1 MKTIDVVLGMQWG
14 DEGKGKIVDALTPR
28 YDVVARFQGG
38 PNAGHSI
45 HFGDRSFVLH
55 TVPSGIFRKGTQ
67 NIIGNG
73 VVIDPLILMEEI
85 HAIEQMGVDVR
96 SSLRIAK
103 RAHLILP
110 THRLL
115 DAAQE
120 RGKGANKVGTTG
132 KGIGPAYTDKVAR
145 IGLRVGDL
153 LLPDFHERY
162 QALRDQHLRLLGIDR
177 IDDQAWL
184 EAADELRRFTIID
197 NEEEMNRLIETDHTV
212 LAEGAQGSLLD
223 VDFGTYPFVTSSS
236 TLCAGACIGL
246 GVAPSRIGRV
256 YGIFKAYCTRVGAGP
271 FPTELNDE
279 TGEKLRQTGH
289 EFGATTGRPRR
300 TGWLDLVALRY
311 AVRMNGT
318 TSLIMMKSD
327 VLNDMPVIRVCVGY
341 KMGNKQVDYFPFE
354 AAVEP
359 IEPVYK
365 DFEGWQTD
373 ISQCRTYDSLPSQ
386 LKDYIA
392 FIERETGVPVDI
404 VSVGPDRDA
413 TIYRQEH
420 D

>member
-1 MKTIDVVLGMQWG
+1 MNTIDVVLGMQWG

-45 HFGDRSFVLH
+45 YFGDRSFVLH
-55 TVPSGIFRKGTQ
+55 TVPSGIFRQGTQ

-73 VVIDPLILMEEI
+73 VVIDPLILMDEI
-85 HAIEQMGVDVR
+85 RAIEQIGVDVL

-120 RGKGANKVGTTG
+120 SGKGKNKVGTTG
-132 KGIGPAYTDKVAR
+132 KGIGPAYTDKASR

-153 LLPDFHERY
+153 LLPDFVERY
-162 QALRDQHLRLLGIDR
+162 HALRDQHLRLLGIDSV
-177 IDDQAWL
+177 DDAAWL
-184 EAADELRRFTIID
+184 EAAMALRRFPIID
-197 NEEEMNRLIETDHTV
+197 NEVEMNSLLASGHSV

-246 GVAPSRIGRV
+246 GVAPARIGKV

-271 FPTELNDE
+271 FPTELNDA
-279 TGEKLRQTGH
+279 TGETLRRIGH

-311 AVRMNGT
+311 AVMMNGT

-327 VLNDMPVIRVCVGY
+327 VLNGLDTIRICVGY
-341 KMGNKQVDYFPFE
+341 RMGGKQIDYFPFE
-354 AAVEP
+354 AAGEP
-359 IEPVYK
+359 IEPVYR
-365 DFEGWQTD
+365 DFKGWQTD
-373 ISQCRTYDSLPSQ
+373 ISSCRTYDSLPAE

-392 FIERETGVPVDI
+392 FIEQQTGVPVDI

-413 TIYRQEH
+413 TIYRTI
-420 D
+420 

>member
-1 MKTIDVVLGMQWG
+1 MNTIDVVLGMQWG

-45 HFGDRSFVLH
+45 YFGDRSFVLH
-55 TVPSGIFRKGTQ
+55 TVPSGIFRQGTQ

-73 VVIDPLILMEEI
+73 VVIDPLILMDEI
-85 HAIEQMGVDVR
+85 RAIEQMGVDVL

-120 RGKGANKVGTTG
+120 SGKGKNKVGTTG
-132 KGIGPAYTDKVAR
+132 KGIGPAYTDKASR

-153 LLPDFHERY
+153 LLPDFEERY
-162 QALRDQHLRLLGIDR
+162 HALRDQHLRLLGIDR
-177 IDDQAWL
+177 VDDAAWL
-184 EAADELRRFTIID
+184 EAAMALRRFPIID
-197 NEEEMNRLIETDHTV
+197 NEVEMNSLLASGHSV

-246 GVAPSRIGRV
+246 GVAPSRIGKV

-271 FPTELNDE
+271 FPTELNDA
-279 TGEKLRQTGH
+279 TGETLRQIGH

-311 AVRMNGT
+311 AVMMNGT

-327 VLNDMPVIRVCVGY
+327 VLNGLDTIRICVGY
-341 KMGNKQVDYFPFE
+341 RMGGKQIDYFPFE
-354 AAVEP
+354 AAGEP
-359 IEPVYK
+359 IEPVYR
-365 DFEGWQTD
+365 DFKGWQTD
-373 ISQCRTYDSLPSQ
+373 ISSCRTYDSLPAE

-392 FIERETGVPVDI
+392 FIEQQTGVPVDI

-413 TIYRQEH
+413 TIYRTV
-420 D
+420 

>member
-45 HFGDRSFVLH
+45 YFGDRSFVLH
-55 TVPSGIFRKGTQ
+55 TVPSGIFREGTQ

-73 VVIDPLILMEEI
+73 VVIDPLILMDEI
-85 HAIEQMGVDVR
+85 RAIGEMGVDVR
-96 SSLRIAK
+96 NSLRIAK

-120 RGKGANKVGTTG
+120 SGKGKKKVGTTG
-132 KGIGPAYTDKVAR
+132 KGIGPAYTDKASR
-145 IGLRVGDL
+145 IGLRVGDVL
-153 LLPDFHERY
+153 QSDFEQRY
-162 QALRDQHLRLLGIDR
+162 KALRDQHLRLLGIDSVNDKVW
-177 IDDQAWL
+177 I
-184 EAADELRRFTIID
+184 EAAKELRRFPIID
-197 NEEEMNRLIETDHTV
+197 NEVEMNRLLASDRTV

-246 GVAPSRIGRV
+246 GVAPSRIGKV

-279 TGEKLRQTGH
+279 TGETLRRIGH

-311 AVRMNGT
+311 AVMMNGT

-327 VLNDMPVIRVCVGY
+327 VLNELDTIRVCVGY
-341 KMGNKQVDYFPFE
+341 RVGDKQIDYFPYE
-354 AAVEP
+354 AADCP
-359 IEPVYK
+359 IEPVYR
-365 DFEGWQTD
+365 DFKGWKTD
-373 ISQCRTYDSLPSQ
+373 ISTCRTYESLPAE

-392 FIERETGVPVDI
+392 FIEQETGVPIDI

-413 TIYRQEH
+413 TIYR
-420 D
+420 

>member
-1 MKTIDVVLGMQWG
+1 MNTIDVVLGMQWG

-45 HFGDRSFVLH
+45 YFGDRSFVLH
-55 TVPSGIFRKGTQ
+55 TVPSGIFRQGTQ

-73 VVIDPLILMEEI
+73 VVIDPLILMDEI
-85 HAIEQMGVDVR
+85 RAIEQMGVDVL

-120 RGKGANKVGTTG
+120 SGKGKNKVGTTG
-132 KGIGPAYTDKVAR
+132 KGIGPAYTDKASR

-153 LLPDFHERY
+153 LLPDFEERY
-162 QALRDQHLRLLGIDR
+162 HALRDQHLRLLGIDHV
-177 IDDQAWL
+177 DDAAWL
-184 EAADELRRFTIID
+184 EAAMALRRFPIID
-197 NEEEMNRLIETDHTV
+197 NEVEMNSLLASGHSV

-246 GVAPSRIGRV
+246 GVAPSRIGKV

-271 FPTELNDE
+271 FPTELNDA
-279 TGEKLRQTGH
+279 TGETLRQIGH

-311 AVRMNGT
+311 AVMMNGT

-327 VLNDMPVIRVCVGY
+327 VLNGLDTIRICVGY
-341 KMGNKQVDYFPFE
+341 RMSGKQIDYFPFE
-354 AAVEP
+354 AAGEP
-359 IEPVYK
+359 IEPVYR
-365 DFEGWQTD
+365 DFKGWQTD
-373 ISQCRTYDSLPSQ
+373 ISSCRTYDSLPSE

-392 FIERETGVPVDI
+392 FIEQQTGVPVDI

-413 TIYRQEH
+413 TIYRTI
-420 D
+420 

>member
-1 MKTIDVVLGMQWG
+1 MNTIDVVLGMQWG

-38 PNAGHSI
+38 PNAAHSI
-45 HFGDRSFVLH
+45 YLGDRSFVLH
-55 TVPSGIFRKGTQ
+55 TVPSGIFRQGTQ

-73 VVIDPLILMEEI
+73 VVIDPLILMDEI
-85 HAIEQMGVDVR
+85 RAIEQMGVDVL

-120 RGKGANKVGTTG
+120 SGKGKNKVGTTG
-132 KGIGPAYTDKVAR
+132 KGIGPAYTDKASR

-153 LLPDFHERY
+153 LLPDFEERY
-162 QALRDQHLRLLGIDR
+162 HALRDQHLRLLGIDHV
-177 IDDQAWL
+177 DDAAWL
-184 EAADELRRFTIID
+184 EAAMALRRFPIID
-197 NEEEMNRLIETDHTV
+197 NEVEMNSLLASGHSV

-246 GVAPSRIGRV
+246 GVAPARIGKV

-271 FPTELNDE
+271 FPTELNDA
-279 TGEKLRQTGH
+279 TGETLRQIGH

-311 AVRMNGT
+311 AVMMNGT

-327 VLNDMPVIRVCVGY
+327 VLNGLDTIRICVGY
-341 KMGNKQVDYFPFE
+341 RMGGKQIDYFPFE
-354 AAVEP
+354 AAGEP
-359 IEPVYK
+359 IEPVYR
-365 DFEGWQTD
+365 DFKGWQTD
-373 ISQCRTYDSLPSQ
+373 ISSCRTYDSLPSE

-392 FIERETGVPVDI
+392 FIEQQTGVPVDI

-413 TIYRQEH
+413 TIYRTV
-420 D
+420 

>member
-1 MKTIDVVLGMQWG
+1 MNTIDVVLGMQWG

-28 YDVVARFQGG
+28 YEVVARFQGG

-45 HFGDRSFVLH
+45 CFDGGGFVLH
-55 TVPSGIFRKGTQ
+55 TVPSGIFREGTL

-73 VVIDPLILMEEI
+73 VVIDPLILMDEI
-85 HAIEQMGVDVR
+85 RAIGEKGVDVR
-96 SSLRIAK
+96 KSLRIAK

-120 RGKGANKVGTTG
+120 SGKGKNKVGTTG
-132 KGIGPAYTDKVAR
+132 KGIGPAYTDKAAR

-153 LLPDFHERY
+153 LQPDFNERY
-162 QALRDQHLRLLGIDR
+162 QSLRNQHLHLLGMDSV
-177 IDDQAWL
+177 DDKAWL
-184 EAADELRRFTIID
+184 EAAAELRSFPIID
-197 NEEEMNRLIETDHTV
+197 SEVELNSLTASGKSV

-246 GVAPSRIGRV
+246 GIAPSRIGRV

-271 FPTELNDE
+271 FPTELFDE
-279 TGEKLRQTGH
+279 TGETLRRIGH

-311 AVRMNGT
+311 AVMMNGA

-327 VLNDMPVIRVCVGY
+327 VLNEMDTIRVCVGY
-341 KMGNKQVDYFPFE
+341 KMDGQQIDYFPFE
-354 AAVEP
+354 AADKA

-365 DFEGWQTD
+365 DFAGWKTD
-373 ISQCRTYDSLPSQ
+373 VSKCRSYDELPDE

-392 FIERETGVPVDI
+392 FIEQQTGVPVDI
-404 VSVGPDRDA
+404 VSVGPDREA
-413 TIYRQEH
+413 TIYR
-420 D
+420 

>member
-1 MKTIDVVLGMQWG
+1 MNTIDVVLGMQWG

-45 HFGDRSFVLH
+45 YFGDRSFVLH
-55 TVPSGIFRKGTQ
+55 TVPSGIFRQGTQ

-73 VVIDPLILMEEI
+73 VVIDPLILMDEI
-85 HAIEQMGVDVR
+85 RAIEQMGVDVL

-120 RGKGANKVGTTG
+120 SGKGKNKVGTTG
-132 KGIGPAYTDKVAR
+132 KGIGPAYTDKASR

-153 LLPDFHERY
+153 LLPDFEERY
-162 QALRDQHLRLLGIDR
+162 HALRDQHLRLLGIDR
-177 IDDQAWL
+177 VDDAAWL
-184 EAADELRRFTIID
+184 EAAMALRRFPIID
-197 NEEEMNRLIETDHTV
+197 NEVEMNSLLASGHSV

-246 GVAPSRIGRV
+246 GVAPSRIGKV

-271 FPTELNDE
+271 FPTELNDA
-279 TGEKLRQTGH
+279 TGETLRQIGH

-311 AVRMNGT
+311 AVMMNGT

-327 VLNDMPVIRVCVGY
+327 VLNGLDTIRICVGY
-341 KMGNKQVDYFPFE
+341 RMGGKQIDYFPFE
-354 AAVEP
+354 AAGEP
-359 IEPVYK
+359 IEPVYR
-365 DFEGWQTD
+365 DFKGWQTD
-373 ISQCRTYDSLPSQ
+373 ISSCRTYDSLPAE
-386 LKDYIA
+386 LKAYIA
-392 FIERETGVPVDI
+392 FIEQQTGVPVDI

-413 TIYRQEH
+413 TIYRTV
-420 D
+420 

>member
-1 MKTIDVVLGMQWG
+1 MNTIDVVLGMQWG

-45 HFGDRSFVLH
+45 YFGDRSFVLH
-55 TVPSGIFRKGTQ
+55 TVPSGIFRQGTQ

-73 VVIDPLILMEEI
+73 VVIDPLILMDEI
-85 HAIEQMGVDVR
+85 RAIEQMGVDVL

-120 RGKGANKVGTTG
+120 SGKGKNKVGTTG
-132 KGIGPAYTDKVAR
+132 KGIGPAYTDKASR

-153 LLPDFHERY
+153 LLPDFEERY
-162 QALRDQHLRLLGIDR
+162 HALRDQHLRLLGIDR
-177 IDDQAWL
+177 VDDAAWL
-184 EAADELRRFTIID
+184 EAAMALRRFPIID
-197 NEEEMNRLIETDHTV
+197 NEVEMNSLLASGHSV

-246 GVAPSRIGRV
+246 GVAPSRIGKV

-271 FPTELNDE
+271 FPTELNDA
-279 TGEKLRQTGH
+279 TGETLRRIGH

-311 AVRMNGT
+311 AVMMNGT

-327 VLNDMPVIRVCVGY
+327 VLNGLDTIRICVGY
-341 KMGNKQVDYFPFE
+341 RMGGKQIDYFPFE
-354 AAVEP
+354 AAGEP
-359 IEPVYK
+359 IEPVYR
-365 DFEGWQTD
+365 DFKGWQTD
-373 ISQCRTYDSLPSQ
+373 ISSCRTYDSLPAE
-386 LKDYIA
+386 LKAYIA
-392 FIERETGVPVDI
+392 FIEQQTGVPVDI

-413 TIYRQEH
+413 TIYRTV
-420 D
+420 

>member
-45 HFGDRSFVLH
+45 YFGDRSFVLH
-55 TVPSGIFRKGTQ
+55 TVPSGIFREGTQ

-73 VVIDPLILMEEI
+73 VVIDPLILMDEI
-85 HAIEQMGVDVR
+85 RAIGEMGVDVR
-96 SSLRIAK
+96 NSLRIAK

-120 RGKGANKVGTTG
+120 SGKGKKKVGTTG
-132 KGIGPAYTDKVAR
+132 KGIGPAYTDKASR
-145 IGLRVGDL
+145 IGLRVGDVL
-153 LLPDFHERY
+153 QPDFRERY
-162 QALRDQHLRLLGIDR
+162 EALRDQHLRLLGIDSV
-177 IDDQAWL
+177 DDKAWI
-184 EAADELRRFTIID
+184 EAALELRRFPIID
-197 NEEEMNRLIETDHTV
+197 NEVEMNRLLASDRTV

-246 GVAPSRIGRV
+246 GVAPSRIGKV

-279 TGEKLRQTGH
+279 TGETLRRIGH

-311 AVRMNGT
+311 AVMMNGT

-327 VLNDMPVIRVCVGY
+327 VLNELDTIRVCVGY
-341 KMGNKQVDYFPFE
+341 RVGDKQIDYFPYE
-354 AAVEP
+354 AADCP
-359 IEPVYK
+359 IEPVYR
-365 DFEGWQTD
+365 DFKGWKTD
-373 ISQCRTYDSLPSQ
+373 ISVCRTYESLPAE

-392 FIERETGVPVDI
+392 FIENETGVPIDI
-404 VSVGPDRDA
+404 VSVGPDREA
-413 TIYRQEH
+413 TIYR
-420 D
+420 

>member
-1 MKTIDVVLGMQWG
+1 MNTIDVVLGMQWG

-45 HFGDRSFVLH
+45 YFGDRSFVLH
-55 TVPSGIFRKGTQ
+55 TVPSGIFRQGTQ

-73 VVIDPLILMEEI
+73 VVIDPLILMDEI
-85 HAIEQMGVDVR
+85 RAIEQMGVDVL

-120 RGKGANKVGTTG
+120 SGKGKNKVGTTG
-132 KGIGPAYTDKVAR
+132 KGIGPAYTDKASR

-153 LLPDFHERY
+153 LLPDFEERY
-162 QALRDQHLRLLGIDR
+162 HALRDQHLRLLGIDHV
-177 IDDQAWL
+177 DDAAWL
-184 EAADELRRFTIID
+184 EAAMALRRFPIID
-197 NEEEMNRLIETDHTV
+197 NEVEMNSLLASGHSV

-246 GVAPSRIGRV
+246 GVAPARIGRV

-271 FPTELNDE
+271 FPTELNDA
-279 TGEKLRQTGH
+279 TGETLRRIGH

-311 AVRMNGT
+311 AVMMNGT

-327 VLNDMPVIRVCVGY
+327 VLNGLDTIRICVGY
-341 KMGNKQVDYFPFE
+341 RMGGKQIDYFPFE
-354 AAVEP
+354 AAGEP
-359 IEPVYK
+359 IEPVYR
-365 DFEGWQTD
+365 DFKGWQTD
-373 ISQCRTYDSLPSQ
+373 ISSCRTYDSLPAE

-392 FIERETGVPVDI
+392 FIEQQTGVPVDI

-413 TIYRQEH
+413 TIYRTV
-420 D
+420 

>member
-1 MKTIDVVLGMQWG
+1 MKSIDVVFGMQWG

-45 HFGDRSFVLH
+45 RFGDSSFVLH
-55 TVPSGIFRKGTQ
+55 TVPSGIFRQGTQ

-73 VVIDPLILMEEI
+73 VVIDPLILMDEI
-85 HAIEQMGVDVR
+85 RAIGKMGVDVR
-96 SSLRIAK
+96 KSLRIAK

-120 RGKGANKVGTTG
+120 QGKGKNKVGTTG
-132 KGIGPAYTDKVAR
+132 KGIGPAYTDKVSR
-145 IGLRVGDL
+145 IGLRAGDL
-153 LLPDFHERY
+153 LKPDFKERY
-162 QALRDQHLRLLGIDR
+162 QTLRNQHLRLLGIDSV
-177 IDDQAWL
+177 DDKAWL
-184 EAADELRRFTIID
+184 EAADELSHFTIID
-197 NEEEMNRLIETDHTV
+197 SEVEINSLLQADKSV

-223 VDFGTYPFVTSSS
+223 IDFGTYPFVTSSS

-271 FPTELNDE
+271 FPTELNDA
-279 TGEKLRQTGH
+279 TGDKLRQIGH

-311 AVRMNGT
+311 AVMMNGA

-327 VLNDMPVIRVCVGY
+327 VLNEMDTIRVCVGY
-341 KMGNKQVDYFPFE
+341 LLDGKQIDYFPFE
-354 AAVEP
+354 AADCRV
-359 IEPVYK
+359 EPVYR
-365 DFEGWQTD
+365 DFPGWKTD
-373 ISQCRTYDSLPSQ
+373 ISACRTYDGLPVQ

-392 FIERETGVPVDI
+392 FIEQQTGVHVDI
-404 VSVGPDRDA
+404 ISVGPDRDA
-413 TIYRQEH
+413 TIYR
-420 D
+420 

>member
-1 MKTIDVVLGMQWG
+1 MNTIDVVLGMQWG

-45 HFGDRSFVLH
+45 YFGDRSFVLH
-55 TVPSGIFRKGTQ
+55 TVPSGIFRQGTQ

-73 VVIDPLILMEEI
+73 VVIDPLILMDEI
-85 HAIEQMGVDVR
+85 RAIEQMGVDVL

-120 RGKGANKVGTTG
+120 SGKGKNKVGTTG
-132 KGIGPAYTDKVAR
+132 KGIGPAYTDKASR

-153 LLPDFHERY
+153 LLPDFEERY
-162 QALRDQHLRLLGIDR
+162 HALRDQHLRLLGIDHV
-177 IDDQAWL
+177 DDAAWL
-184 EAADELRRFTIID
+184 EAAMALRRFPIID
-197 NEEEMNRLIETDHTV
+197 NEVEMNSLLASGHSV

-271 FPTELNDE
+271 FPTELNDA
-279 TGEKLRQTGH
+279 TGETLRQIGH

-311 AVRMNGT
+311 AVMMNGT

-327 VLNDMPVIRVCVGY
+327 VLNGLDTIRICVGY
-341 KMGNKQVDYFPFE
+341 RMGGKQIDYFPFE
-354 AAVEP
+354 AAGEP
-359 IEPVYK
+359 IEPVYR
-365 DFEGWQTD
+365 DFKGWQTD
-373 ISQCRTYDSLPSQ
+373 ISSCRTYDSLPAE

-392 FIERETGVPVDI
+392 FIEQQTGVPVDI

-413 TIYRQEH
+413 TIYRTV
-420 D
+420 

>member
-1 MKTIDVVLGMQWG
+1 MNTIDVVLGMQWG
-14 DEGKGKIVDALTPR
+14 DEGRGKIVDALTPR

-45 HFGDRSFVLH
+45 YFGDRSFVLH
-55 TVPSGIFRKGTQ
+55 TVPSGIFRQGTQ

-73 VVIDPLILMEEI
+73 VVIDPLILMDEI
-85 HAIEQMGVDVR
+85 RAIEQMGVDVL

-120 RGKGANKVGTTG
+120 SGKGKNKVGTTG
-132 KGIGPAYTDKVAR
+132 KGIGPAYTDKASR

-153 LLPDFHERY
+153 LLPDFEERY
-162 QALRDQHLRLLGIDR
+162 HALRDQHLRLLGIDR
-177 IDDQAWL
+177 VDDAAWL
-184 EAADELRRFTIID
+184 EAAMALRRFPIID
-197 NEEEMNRLIETDHTV
+197 NEVEMNSLLASGHSV

-246 GVAPSRIGRV
+246 GVAPSRIGKV

-271 FPTELNDE
+271 FPTELNDA
-279 TGEKLRQTGH
+279 TGETLRRIGH

-311 AVRMNGT
+311 AVMMNGT

-327 VLNDMPVIRVCVGY
+327 VLNGLDTIRICVGY
-341 KMGNKQVDYFPFE
+341 RMGGKQIDYFPFE
-354 AAVEP
+354 AAGEP
-359 IEPVYK
+359 IEPVYR
-365 DFEGWQTD
+365 DFKGWQTD
-373 ISQCRTYDSLPSQ
+373 ISSCRTYDSLPAE
-386 LKDYIA
+386 LKAYIA
-392 FIERETGVPVDI
+392 FIEQQTGVPVDI

-413 TIYRQEH
+413 TIYRTV
-420 D
+420 

>member
-45 HFGDRSFVLH
+45 YFGDRSFVLH
-55 TVPSGIFRKGTQ
+55 TVPSGIFREGTQ

-73 VVIDPLILMEEI
+73 VVIDPLILMDEI
-85 HAIEQMGVDVR
+85 RAIGEMGVDVR
-96 SSLRIAK
+96 NSLRIAK

-120 RGKGANKVGTTG
+120 SGKGKKKVGTTG
-132 KGIGPAYTDKVAR
+132 KGIGPAYTDKASR
-145 IGLRVGDL
+145 IGLRVGDVL
-153 LLPDFHERY
+153 QPDFRERY
-162 QALRDQHLRLLGIDR
+162 EALRNQHLRLLGIDSV
-177 IDDQAWL
+177 DDKAWI
-184 EAADELRRFTIID
+184 EAAEELRRFPIID
-197 NEEEMNRLIETDHTV
+197 NEVEMNRLLASDRTV

-246 GVAPSRIGRV
+246 GVAPSRIGKV

-279 TGEKLRQTGH
+279 TGETLRRIGH

-311 AVRMNGT
+311 AVMMNGT

-327 VLNDMPVIRVCVGY
+327 VLNELDTIRVCVGY
-341 KMGNKQVDYFPFE
+341 RVGDKQIDYFPYE
-354 AAVEP
+354 AADCP
-359 IEPVYK
+359 IEPVYR
-365 DFEGWQTD
+365 DFKGWKTD
-373 ISQCRTYDSLPSQ
+373 ISTCRTYESLPAE

-392 FIERETGVPVDI
+392 FIEKETGVPIDI

-413 TIYRQEH
+413 TIYRL
-420 D
+420 

>member
-45 HFGDRSFVLH
+45 YFGDRSFVLH
-55 TVPSGIFRKGTQ
+55 TVPSGIFREGTQ

-73 VVIDPLILMEEI
+73 VVIDPLILMDEI
-85 HAIEQMGVDVR
+85 RAIGEMGVDVR
-96 SSLRIAK
+96 NSLRIAK

-120 RGKGANKVGTTG
+120 SGKGKKKVGTTG
-132 KGIGPAYTDKVAR
+132 KGIGPAYTDKASR
-145 IGLRVGDL
+145 IGLRVGDVL
-153 LLPDFHERY
+153 QPDFEQRY
-162 QALRDQHLRLLGIDR
+162 KALRDQHLRLLGIDSV
-177 IDDQAWL
+177 DDKAWI
-184 EAADELRRFTIID
+184 EAALELRRFPIID
-197 NEEEMNRLIETDHTV
+197 NEVEMNRLLASDRTV

-246 GVAPSRIGRV
+246 GVAPSRIGKV

-279 TGEKLRQTGH
+279 TGETLRRIGH

-311 AVRMNGT
+311 AVMMNGT

-327 VLNDMPVIRVCVGY
+327 VLNELDTIRVCVGY
-341 KMGNKQVDYFPFE
+341 RVGDKQIDYFPYE
-354 AAVEP
+354 AADCP
-359 IEPVYK
+359 IEPVYR
-365 DFEGWQTD
+365 DFKGWKTD
-373 ISQCRTYDSLPSQ
+373 ISVCRTYESLPAEI
-386 LKDYIA
+386 KDYIA
-392 FIERETGVPVDI
+392 FIENETGVPIDI
-404 VSVGPDRDA
+404 VSVGPDREA
-413 TIYRQEH
+413 TIYR
-420 D
+420 

>member
-45 HFGDRSFVLH
+45 YFGDRSFVLH
-55 TVPSGIFRKGTQ
+55 TVPSGIFREGTQ

-73 VVIDPLILMEEI
+73 VVIDPLILMDEI
-85 HAIEQMGVDVR
+85 RAIGEMGVDVR
-96 SSLRIAK
+96 NSLRIAK

-120 RGKGANKVGTTG
+120 SGKGKKKVGTTG
-132 KGIGPAYTDKVAR
+132 KGIGPAYTDKASR
-145 IGLRVGDL
+145 IGLRVGDVL
-153 LLPDFHERY
+153 QSDFEQRY
-162 QALRDQHLRLLGIDR
+162 KALRDQHLRLLGIDSVN
-177 IDDQAWL
+177 DKAWI
-184 EAADELRRFTIID
+184 EAAKELRRFPIID
-197 NEEEMNRLIETDHTV
+197 NEVEMNRLLASDRTV

-246 GVAPSRIGRV
+246 GVAPSRIGKV

-279 TGEKLRQTGH
+279 TGETLRRIGH

-311 AVRMNGT
+311 AVMMNGT

-327 VLNDMPVIRVCVGY
+327 VLNELDTIRVCVGY
-341 KMGNKQVDYFPFE
+341 RVGDKQIDYFPYE
-354 AAVEP
+354 AADCP
-359 IEPVYK
+359 IEPVYR
-365 DFEGWQTD
+365 DFKGWKTD
-373 ISQCRTYDSLPSQ
+373 ISTCRTYESLPAE

-392 FIERETGVPVDI
+392 FIEKETGVPIDI
-404 VSVGPDRDA
+404 VSIGPDREA
-413 TIYRQEH
+413 TIYR
-420 D
+420 

>member
-1 MKTIDVVLGMQWG
+1 MNTIDVVLGMQWG

-45 HFGDRSFVLH
+45 YFGDRSFVLH
-55 TVPSGIFRKGTQ
+55 TVPSGIFRQGTQ

-73 VVIDPLILMEEI
+73 VVIDPLILMDEI
-85 HAIEQMGVDVR
+85 RAIEQMGVDVL

-120 RGKGANKVGTTG
+120 SGKGKNKVGTTG
-132 KGIGPAYTDKVAR
+132 KGIGPAYTDKASR

-153 LLPDFHERY
+153 LLPDFEERY
-162 QALRDQHLRLLGIDR
+162 HALRDQHLRLLGIDHV
-177 IDDQAWL
+177 DDAAWL
-184 EAADELRRFTIID
+184 EAAMALRRFPIID
-197 NEEEMNRLIETDHTV
+197 NEVEMNSLLASGHSV

-246 GVAPSRIGRV
+246 GVAPSRIGKV

-271 FPTELNDE
+271 FPTELNDA
-279 TGEKLRQTGH
+279 TGETLRQIGH

-311 AVRMNGT
+311 AVMMNGT

-327 VLNDMPVIRVCVGY
+327 VLNGLDTIRICVGY
-341 KMGNKQVDYFPFE
+341 RMGGKQIDYFPFE
-354 AAVEP
+354 AAGEP
-359 IEPVYK
+359 IEPVYR
-365 DFEGWQTD
+365 DFKGWQTD
-373 ISQCRTYDSLPSQ
+373 ISSCRTYDSLPAE

-392 FIERETGVPVDI
+392 FIEQQTGVPVDI

-413 TIYRQEH
+413 TIYRTI
-420 D
+420 

>member
-1 MKTIDVVLGMQWG
+1 MNTIDVVLGMQWG

-45 HFGDRSFVLH
+45 YFGDRSFVLH
-55 TVPSGIFRKGTQ
+55 TVPSGIFRQGTQ

-73 VVIDPLILMEEI
+73 VVIDPLILMDEI
-85 HAIEQMGVDVR
+85 RAIEQMGVDVL

-120 RGKGANKVGTTG
+120 SGKGKNKVGTTG
-132 KGIGPAYTDKVAR
+132 KGIGPAYTDKASR

-153 LLPDFHERY
+153 LLPDFEERY
-162 QALRDQHLRLLGIDR
+162 HALRDQHLRLLGIDR
-177 IDDQAWL
+177 VDDAAWL
-184 EAADELRRFTIID
+184 EAAMALRRFPIID
-197 NEEEMNRLIETDHTV
+197 NEVEMNSLLASGHSV

-246 GVAPSRIGRV
+246 GVAPARIGKV

-271 FPTELNDE
+271 FPTELNDA
-279 TGEKLRQTGH
+279 TGETLRQIGH

-311 AVRMNGT
+311 AVMMNGT

-327 VLNDMPVIRVCVGY
+327 VLNGLDTIRICVGY
-341 KMGNKQVDYFPFE
+341 RMGGKQIDYFPFE
-354 AAVEP
+354 AAGEP
-359 IEPVYK
+359 IEPVYR
-365 DFEGWQTD
+365 DFKGWQTD
-373 ISQCRTYDSLPSQ
+373 ISSCRTYDSLPAE

-392 FIERETGVPVDI
+392 FIEQQTGVPVDI

-413 TIYRQEH
+413 TIYRTV
-420 D
+420 

>member
-1 MKTIDVVLGMQWG
+1 MNTIDVVLGMQWG

-45 HFGDRSFVLH
+45 YFGDRSFVLH
-55 TVPSGIFRKGTQ
+55 TVPSGIFRQGTQ

-73 VVIDPLILMEEI
+73 VVIDPLILMDEI
-85 HAIEQMGVDVR
+85 RAIEQMGVDVL

-120 RGKGANKVGTTG
+120 SGKGKNKVGTTG
-132 KGIGPAYTDKVAR
+132 KGIGPAYTDKASR

-153 LLPDFHERY
+153 LLPDFVERY
-162 QALRDQHLRLLGIDR
+162 HALRDQHLRLLGIDR
-177 IDDQAWL
+177 VDDAAWL
-184 EAADELRRFTIID
+184 EAAMALRRFPIID
-197 NEEEMNRLIETDHTV
+197 NEVEMNSLLASGHSV

-246 GVAPSRIGRV
+246 GVAPSRIGKV

-271 FPTELNDE
+271 FPTELNDA
-279 TGEKLRQTGH
+279 TGETLRQIGH

-311 AVRMNGT
+311 AVMMNGT

-327 VLNDMPVIRVCVGY
+327 VLNGLDTIRICVGY
-341 KMGNKQVDYFPFE
+341 RMGGKQIDYFPFE
-354 AAVEP
+354 AAGEP
-359 IEPVYK
+359 IEPVYR
-365 DFEGWQTD
+365 DFKGWQTD
-373 ISQCRTYDSLPSQ
+373 ISSCRTYDSLPSE

-392 FIERETGVPVDI
+392 FIEQQTGVPVDI

-413 TIYRQEH
+413 TIYRTR
-420 D
+420 